1 MVLNKRD
8 LLQHIL
14 QSTIHF
20 DELLALGL
28 PRRDFLNQTQH
39 TKEELIEGQLKTLM
53 LLVENKSPNLELLLN
68 RYHDFISK
76 KLIQKLLPLVARH
89 SFADYFLP

>member
-1 MVLNKRD
+1 
-8 LLQHIL
+8 
-14 QSTIHF
+14 
-20 DELLALGL
+20 
-28 PRRDFLNQTQH
+28 
-39 TKEELIEGQLKTLM
+39 M